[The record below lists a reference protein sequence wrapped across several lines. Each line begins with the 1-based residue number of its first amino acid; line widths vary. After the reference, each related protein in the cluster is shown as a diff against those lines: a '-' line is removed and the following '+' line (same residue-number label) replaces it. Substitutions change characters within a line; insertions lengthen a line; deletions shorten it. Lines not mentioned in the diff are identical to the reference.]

1 MTEANEQV
9 AFDYVED
16 NYETESDSDSEEP
29 TEETDDEDDA
39 EESPRLDVSR
49 LHPSFHDFASSAE
62 SAYAAL
68 LNHLPSCS
76 RWSRFFNR
84 CGQVE
89 VTGHGLGGALAV
101 LISDH
106 VSHRTTVTTFG
117 MPAILSEEGRH
128 EHWANGLDPVTRFL
142 PGGSRRLMKDAKEA
156 FHMAKGRLGDH
167 SLVHGVSL
175 EC

>member
-1 MTEANEQV
+1 MTEDNNQV
-9 AFDYVED
+9 TFGDYVED
-16 NYETESDSDSEEP
+16 DYESTESTDEDSEES
-29 TEETDDEDDA
+29 EDIEEDD
-39 EESPRLDVSR
+39 ESPRLDLSR

-68 LNHLPSCS
+68 LSHLPRCS
-76 RWSRFFNR
+76 RWSRWFGR
-84 CGQVE
+84 CPSVE

-106 VSHRTTVTTFG
+106 TPHRTAVTTFG
-117 MPAILSEEGRH
+117 MPAIYEGEGRH

-142 PGGSRRLMKDAKEA
+142 PGGGRRLMKDAKEA